1 MSKKFINIIKLCVGA
16 ESVSDLYI
24 WQKNRLIIKNNSKE
38 KFTYF
43 VTRMRPKREIEVLN
57 GGSIYWV
64 FKGLILARQ
73 KIVAFE
79 NHMSTDN
86 ILRCKIILNTKIY
99 LTDTYQKK
107 PFQGWRYFK
116 IEDSPK
122 DKEIFDENKKPLPL
136 KIEKEL
142 EEIGIL

>member
-1 MSKKFINIIKLCVGA
+1 MSKKFINLIKLCVGA
-16 ESVSDLYI
+16 ESVSDLYY
-24 WQKNRLIIKNNSKE
+24 WQKNRLIVKNNSRE

-43 VTRMRPKREIEVLN
+43 VTRMRPKRELEVLN

-64 FKGLILARQ
+64 FKCLILARQ
-73 KIVAFE
+73 KIVSFE
-79 NHMSTDN
+79 NHISTDN
-86 ILRCKIILNTKIY
+86 ILRCKIILNAKIY

-122 DKEIFDENKKPLPL
+122 DKEIFDKNKKPLPL